1 MSKNNKPAHEIRLG
15 RVRGTAWRNDTDSG
29 TFHNVT
35 FSRLYKDDAGE
46 WKDAGSFSRDDL
58 PLIAKVA
65 DLLHT
70 WLYEL
75 GNGERK
81 EAANE

>member
-35 FSRLYKDDAGE
+35 FSRLYKDEAGE
-46 WKDAGSFSRDDL
+46 WKDAASFSRDDL

-70 WLYEL
+70 WLYEY

-81 EAANE
+81 EAANG